1 MSQGTAEAIVIPCPR
16 CEKPLIDPTGLGW
29 CKACGYCHSLAESE
43 RKAAQPEKAA
53 PQHNQFTATSAAI
66 GQSPVWVWVTLIG
79 MFAVIGGTWAAGHYL
94 RLTPLS
100 RAVLTTGQILA
111 SVAILLAVQFVAL
124 MKIAPEDSSLTFKD
138 AVFPFRLYGLIFKR
152 LPAMSFAVFV
162 AIWCISAIISVN
174 IFVGGLG
181 HWLTYLPDSKKLNMG
196 PKGVLG
202 K

>member
-1 MSQGTAEAIVIPCPR
+1 MSATDAIVIPCPR
-16 CEKPLIDPTGLGW
+16 CEQPLIDPLGLGW
-29 CKACGYCHSLAESE
+29 CKACGYCHSLAETD
-43 RKAAQPEKAA
+43 RKTG
-53 PQHNQFTATSAAI
+53 QHAETASKPNQLTATSAAI
-66 GQSPVWVWVTLIG
+66 GQAPLWVWVTLIG
-79 MFAVIGGTWAAGHYL
+79 MAAVIGGTWAAGHYL
-94 RLTPLS
+94 RFTPLS
-100 RAVLTTGQILA
+100 RAVLTTVQTLA
-111 SVAILLAVQFVAL
+111 GVAILLVVQFVAL

-162 AIWCISAIISVN
+162 AVWCLTAIISVN

-181 HWLTYLPDSKKLNMG
+181 HWLTYLPDSKKLNTG